1 MAASTRATLL
11 CWRSLQI
18 SGELLK
24 CTLPKFM
31 GEVSSK
37 VKAVAGRTII
47 EDGYGMDIHIL
58 THHTTTYNVHIQYD
72 L

>member
-1 MAASTRATLL
+1 
-11 CWRSLQI
+11 
-18 SGELLK
+18 
-24 CTLPKFM
+24 M